1 MNERVLL
8 IWNTRTALWRVSCRL
23 FLLKSIM
30 SSQNG
35 ICAEQKINA
44 YFMRYNCIFNVPI
57 SIIKTFRKLEFV
69 NSDHKL
75 ISYIFMSSV
84 QKV

>member
-1 MNERVLL
+1 MN
-8 IWNTRTALWRVSCRL
+8 
-23 FLLKSIM
+23 
-30 SSQNG
+30 SQNRV
-35 ICAEQKINA
+35 CAEQKINA

-57 SIIKTFRKLEFV
+57 AMFKAFRKLEFV

-75 ISYIFMSSV
+75 ILYVFMSSG